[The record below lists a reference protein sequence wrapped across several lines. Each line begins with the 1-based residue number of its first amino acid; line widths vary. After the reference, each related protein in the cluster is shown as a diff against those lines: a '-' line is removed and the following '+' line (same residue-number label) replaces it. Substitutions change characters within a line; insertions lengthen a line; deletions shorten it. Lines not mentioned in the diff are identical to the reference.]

1 MPKILK
7 YARMPVDVEDAL
19 RRNVHDYGVAAVAS
33 WLETTPRSLLCAMAG
48 VASRPTADFVQ
59 ARWREKGPL
68 VASPSRTTGGDERAH
83 FRCEVP

>member
-1 MPKILK
+1 MKADK
-7 YARMPVDVEDAL
+7 YARIRGDVEDAL
-19 RRNVHDYGVAAVAS
+19 RVNIRDHGLVAVGK
-33 WLETTPRSLLCAMAG
+33 WLDLNTRSILAAMAG
-48 VASRPTADFVQ
+48 VATQATVGFVE